1 MLDYLKTF
9 ITRPKKLYR
18 AKRLSFWQSFGLVLI
33 ILVIT
38 LLPIFTQLLRSYQEL
53 SPSLADIQSKIPDF
67 EIQNGEMLLEEDV
80 NSFIY
85 EIDSA
90 LFVFDPHGEVD
101 RETLN
106 KNLDNGYLM
115 AGGFLEDELYVVNHL
130 NEISL
135 PYQAVEG
142 LDQSIFS
149 RSFFIQFVI
158 ILSLVLTLSTFI
170 AVLAASLFTALF
182 VKLITLIN
190 GYKYTFGQIWK
201 IVLAAFLIPG
211 LLALVLTLFNFNSL
225 FFNSIIRIIPIFLAV
240 YSIFHDPEKNS
251 RWTQL

>member
-9 ITRPKKLYR
+9 ITRPKELYR
-18 AKRLSFWQSFGLVLI
+18 AKRLSFWQSFGLIFI
-33 ILVIT
+33 ILAIT
-38 LLPIFTQLLRSYQEL
+38 ILPIFTQLYRSYQEL

-67 EIQNGEMLLEEDV
+67 EIQNGEMLLEEDI

-90 LFVFDPHGEVD
+90 LFVFDPHGEVN

-106 KNLDNGYLM
+106 KNLDNGYFM

-135 PYQAVEG
+135 PYQSVEG

-158 ILSLVLTLSTFI
+158 ILSLVLILSTFI

-190 GYKYTFGQIWK
+190 VYKYTFGQIWK

-211 LLALVLTLFNFNSL
+211 LLALVLTLFHLNSL
-225 FFNSIIRIIPIFLAV
+225 FFTSIIRIIPIFLAI
-240 YSIFHDPEKNS
+240 YSIFHDPEKHS

>member
-9 ITRPKKLYR
+9 ITQPKRIHR
-18 AKRLSFWQSFGLVLI
+18 AKKLSFWQTLGLILI
-33 ILVIT
+33 ILGVT
-38 LLPIFTQLLRSYQEL
+38 LLPIFTQLYRSYQEL

-67 EIQNGEMLLEEDV
+67 EIQNGEMILEEDV

-85 EIDSA
+85 EIDSG
-90 LFVFDPHGEVD
+90 LFIFDPHGELS
-101 RETLN
+101 RETVN
-106 KNLDNGYLM
+106 KNLENGYLM

-135 PYQAVEG
+135 PYQVING

-149 RSFFIQFVI
+149 RSFFIQFLAA
-158 ILSLVLTLSTFI
+158 LSLVLIISVFLATLLT
-170 AVLAASLFTALF
+170 SLFTALF

-190 GYKYTFGQIWK
+190 GYKYTFGQVWK

-211 LLALVLTLFNFNSL
+211 LFALAATFFNLHSL
-225 FFNSIIRIIPIFLAV
+225 FFTSIIRIIPIFLAV
-240 YSIFHDPEKNS
+240 YSIFHDPEKYS
-251 RWTQL
+251 H